1 MAKGERIEVNMNF
14 IDTLKSVNLV
24 LATGEVPLI
33 VGESGIGKTAL
44 AKKIAKENN
53 WSLIVIDGN
62 LLKEGEIGGLP
73 TIETYVEQK
82 TTVYAVHHK
91 LREIDEEISKGKT
104 VLLFIDEI
112 NRCEHTVQQEL
123 MNLILNRE
131 INGYKLYE
139 GVKILAAMNPSGKY
153 GSRFDYQV
161 VDMDA
166 AQENRFVWLY
176 MEPDYIQWIDWAI
189 DAGIEQKVIEFIST
203 FPEYLQKIN
212 EDNISATPRSYER
225 ISKVYK
231 VYKEQKDSIP
241 RSVLL
246 NVINGNV
253 GKLIAEEFI
262 SFVESDYSP
271 LISYEDI
278 FKGDSLPESMIERV
292 KSESHT
298 RLYLSAKNILKNLES
313 NIKNYNP
320 DASYY
325 INRLIE
331 LLKIYPVDLRVGI
344 MKDIKN
350 SYSAVYKQAIENE
363 AFVELYFESYTRGF
377 RRLNGG

>member
-1 MAKGERIEVNMNF
+1 MNF
-14 IDTLKSVNLV
+14 IDTLKSVDLV

-44 AKKIAKENN
+44 AKDIAGENN

-73 TIETYVEQK
+73 TIEAYTAVDDKGERQEKK
-82 TTVYAVHHK
+82 TTVYAIHNK

-131 INGYKLYE
+131 INGYKLNE
-139 GVKILAAMNPSGKY
+139 GVKILAAMNPSSKY
-153 GSRFDYQV
+153 GSDFNYQV

-176 MEPDYIQWIDWAI
+176 MEPDYMQWLDWAI
-189 DAGIEQKVIEFIST
+189 AEGLDQKVIEFIST
-203 FPEYLQKIN
+203 FPEYLSKIN
-212 EDNISATPRSYER
+212 EEDISATPRSYER
-225 ISKVYK
+225 ISKLYK
-231 VYKEQKDSIP
+231 IYKDKKASIP
-241 RSVLL
+241 RAVFL
-246 NVINGNV
+246 NVIKGNV

-262 SFVESDYSP
+262 SFVEADYSP
-271 LISYEDI
+271 LISYEDV
-278 FKGDSLPESMIERV
+278 FSGASLNEAVIERV
-292 KSESHT
+292 KKESHT
-298 RLYLSAKNILKNLES
+298 RLYLSTKNILKSLEA
-313 NIKNYNP
+313 NVKD
-320 DASYY
+320 DAFDSSYY
-325 INRLIE
+325 VNRFIE
-331 LLKIYPVDLRVGI
+331 FLKLYPVDLMIGI

-350 SYSAVYKQAIENE
+350 SYTEVYKYAIENE
-363 AFVELYFESYTRGF
+363 AFVEAYFETHSLIRG
-377 RRLNGG
+377 